1 MTLALLLGFLAAA
14 ATSALATLALIPMLR
29 RAQVVDIPVGRSLHA
44 APTPRGGGLAVV
56 LAAVLVMGVAPLI
69 AWHRVGLT
77 DLSARFSTVM
87 LGFVA
92 ILAFAVVGLVEDLFA
107 LSTQSRLCLQLGL
120 GLFLGLAAAAQAG
133 ASPWV
138 AVPVAVCTTGVVNA
152 TNFMDGAN
160 GLAAGHAVVCAL
172 WFVVVS
178 VMHPVPGLGFVMITV
193 AGAAAGFLPFN
204 APRARLFLGDTGSY
218 ALGGA
223 WAFAA
228 TVCLASGAPVSAAVA
243 PLLVLVTDAGFT
255 LWMRVR
261 TGQRWYEPHKLH
273 VYQRLVTFGWPHW
286 GVALLVASTA
296 ALCSTLAWA
305 GLVLN
310 RQSLAWGLISVVL
323 IAYLYLPLAVG
334 AGDPFRTLR
343 PVR

>member
-1 MTLALLLGFLAAA
+1 MILALILGFLAATV
-14 ATSALATLALIPMLR
+14 TSVLATLVLIPMLR

-56 LAAVLVMGVAPLI
+56 LAAVVVMGVAPAV
-69 AWHRVGLT
+69 AWNRVGFAGLMVH
-77 DLSARFSTVM
+77 FSTVM

-92 ILAFAVVGLVEDLFA
+92 ILAFAIVGLVEDLFA

-120 GLFLGLAAAAQAG
+120 GLFLGLAAAAQVG
-133 ASPWV
+133 ADPWV
-138 AVPVAVCTTGVVNA
+138 AVPVAVCATGVVNA

-160 GLAAGHAVVCAL
+160 GLAAGHAVVSAL
-172 WFVVVS
+172 WFVVVA
-178 VMHPVPGLGFVMITV
+178 VAQPVPGLGFVMITV

-228 TVCLASGAPVSAAVA
+228 TVCLASGVAPNAAVA

-255 LWMRVR
+255 LFMRVR

-286 GVALLVASTA
+286 AVALLVAGTA
-296 ALCSTLAWA
+296 ALCSALAWL
-305 GLVLN
+305 GLVLD
-310 RQSLAWGLISVVL
+310 QQALAWGIILMVL
-323 IAYLYLPLAVG
+323 AAYLYLPLAVG
-334 AGDPFRTLR
+334 AGDPFRMLR